1 MNQNE
6 MTCKHFFKSCGMNQN
21 NINNKVKYERII
33 ELVSV
38 DMNNIELEHKGK
50 KNENG

>member
-1 MNQNE
+1 
-6 MTCKHFFKSCGMNQN
+6 
-21 NINNKVKYERII
+21 VKYERII